1 MWSVNYFDGMD
12 MACAGV
18 CFGGAS
24 ASCGAAALLGGVRKL
39 CSCGLTYSEL
49 KQCQKQKIKC

>member
-49 KQCQKQKIKC
+49 KQKIKC